1 MTKEKKEDEKFEFP
15 EELDTIEEGVVLPPE
30 IEPDH
35 PGWLSIA
42 EVMKISDPVFEKSK
56 FLIGY
61 QESSNV
67 YVLVGDYLTIVD
79 PGNDYTVFTELEK
92 LGFNPLDIKKV
103 VVTHGHR
110 DHCMGV
116 FELLRFP
123 PIYENKEIEIINHEE
138 GPQEFKKILTEQGF
152 TLTQVKGGETLELSG
167 FEWEVIHTPGHTI
180 DGICL
185 YHGPTKTAITGDTV
199 LPHAIGDADKT
210 AGGRLDHYLYGL
222 KQLMQKDIENILP
235 GHGVPVAATGR
246 RTVEETYEGVMMKA
260 IEVEADSKTTWM
272 EGATL
277 LAERGLLEE
286 VVYCCD
292 KELALRPGKLSA
304 LQLKAFALNDMG
316 RCEEAI
322 EILDQILAQKAD
334 NVHAL
339 AAKGHALLGLQKYDE
354 SIKYF
359 DDALAINPEIKE
371 AKVFKGMALYFLGKY
386 DEAMEIEAFKT
397 EFMERFKTEIDK
409 QQQEPK
415 KDDNTPGGEE
425 TNEG

>member
-15 EELDTIEEGVVLPPE
+15 EEFDPVEEGVVLPIE
-30 IEPDH
+30 YEPDH

-42 EVMKISDPVFEKSK
+42 EVMKTSDPVFEKSM

-61 QESSNV
+61 GESSNV
-67 YVLVGDYLTIVD
+67 YVLAGDSLTIVD

-123 PIYENKEIEIINHEE
+123 PIYEKKEIEIINHEG
-138 GPQEFKKILTEQGF
+138 GPQEFKRILEEQGF
-152 TLTQVKGGETLELSG
+152 SLTQVKGGETLELSG

-185 YHGPTKTAITGDTV
+185 YHGPTKTVITGDTV

-222 KQLMQKDIENILP
+222 KQLLKKDIENVLP

-246 RTVEETYEGVMMKA
+246 RTVEETYEGVMMKVM
-260 IEVEADSKTTWM
+260 EVEPDAKTTWM
-272 EGATL
+272 KGATV
-277 LAERGLLEE
+277 LAEKGLLEE

-292 KELALRPGKLSA
+292 KELALRPENLSA
-304 LQLKAFALNDMG
+304 SQLKAFALNDMG

-322 EILDQILAQKAD
+322 EILDQILAQKSD
-334 NVHAL
+334 DVHAL
-339 AAKGHALLGLQKYDE
+339 TAKGHALLGLQKWDE
-354 SIKYF
+354 SIQYF
-359 DDALAINPEIKE
+359 DDALAISPEIKE
-371 AKVFKGMALYFLGKY
+371 AQVFKGMALYFMGKY

-409 QQQEPK
+409 QQQEK
-415 KDDNTPGGEE
+415 EQDDSGQDT
-425 TNEG
+425 

>member
-15 EELDTIEEGVVLPPE
+15 EEFDPIEEGVVLPAE
-30 IEPDH
+30 YEPDH

-42 EVMKISDPVFEKSK
+42 EIMKISDPVFEKSM

-67 YVLVGDYLTIVD
+67 YVLAGDYLTIVD

-92 LGFNPLDIKKV
+92 LGFNPLDIKKI

-123 PIYENKEIEIINHEE
+123 PIYENKEIEIINHEG
-138 GPQEFKKILTEQGF
+138 GPQEFKKIIEKQGF
-152 TLTQVKGGETLELSG
+152 SLTQVKGGETLELSG

-199 LPHAIGDADKT
+199 LPHDIGDADKT
-210 AGGRLDHYLYGL
+210 AGGSLDQYLYGL
-222 KQLMQKDIENILP
+222 KQLMKKDIENILP

-246 RTVEETYEGVMMKA
+246 RTVEETYEGVMMKV
-260 IEVEADSKTTWM
+260 IEVEPDSKTTWM

-277 LAERGLLEE
+277 LAEKGLLEE
-286 VVYCCD
+286 VVYCCN
-292 KELALRPGKLSA
+292 KELALRPGNLSA
-304 LQLKAFALNDMG
+304 SQLKAFALNDLG

-322 EILDQILAQKAD
+322 EILDQILAQHGD
-334 NVHAL
+334 DVHAL
-339 AAKGHALLGLQKYDE
+339 TAKGHALLGLGKHDE
-354 SIKYF
+354 SLKYF
-359 DDALAINPEIKE
+359 DDALEINPEIEE
-371 AKVFKGMALYFLGKY
+371 AQVFKGMALYFLGKY

-397 EFMERFKTEIDK
+397 EFMEKFKSEIDK
-409 QQQEPK
+409 QKQEPK
-415 KDDNTPGGEE
+415 KDDSS
-425 TNEG
+425 

>member
-15 EELDTIEEGVVLPPE
+15 EELDPTEEGVVLPAE
-30 IEPDH
+30 YEPDH

-42 EVMKISDPVFEKSK
+42 EIMKISDPVFEKSK

-67 YVLVGDYLTIVD
+67 YVLAGDYLTIVD

-123 PIYENKEIEIINHEE
+123 PIYENKEIEIINHEG
-138 GPQEFKKILTEQGF
+138 GPQEFKRIIEEQGF
-152 TLTQVKGGETLELSG
+152 SLTQVKGGETLELSG

-222 KQLMQKDIENILP
+222 KQLMKKDIENILP

-246 RTVEETYEGVMMKA
+246 RTVEETYEGVMMKV
-260 IEVEADSKTTWM
+260 IEVEPESKTTWM

-277 LAERGLLEE
+277 LAEKGLLEE

-322 EILDQILAQKAD
+322 EILDQILAQHGD

-339 AAKGHALLGLQKYDE
+339 TAKGHALLGLGKHDE
-354 SIKYF
+354 SLKYF
-359 DDALAINPEIKE
+359 DDALEINPEIKE
-371 AKVFKGMALYFLGKY
+371 AQVFKGMALYFLGKY

-397 EFMERFKTEIDK
+397 EFMEKFKSEIDK
-409 QQQEPK
+409 QKQEPK
-415 KDDNTPGGEE
+415 KDDSGQGE
-425 TNEG
+425 

>member
-15 EELDTIEEGVVLPPE
+15 EEFDPTEEGVVLPPE
-30 IEPDH
+30 LEPDH

-42 EVMKISDPVFEKSK
+42 EILKISDPAFDKSM

-61 QESSNV
+61 RDSSNV
-67 YVLVGDYLTIVD
+67 YVLAGDYLTIVD
-79 PGNDYTVFTELEK
+79 PGNDYTVFAELERM
-92 LGFNPLDIKKV
+92 GFNPLDIKKV

-123 PIYENKEIEIINHEE
+123 PIYESKDIEVINHEG
-138 GPQEFKKILTEQGF
+138 GPEEFKKILTEQGF
-152 TLTQVKGGETLELSG
+152 SLTQVRGGETLELSG

-210 AGGRLDHYLYGL
+210 AGGSLDHYLYGL
-222 KQLMQKDIENILP
+222 KQLLKKDIENILP
-235 GHGVPVAATGR
+235 GHGVPVAASGR
-246 RTVEETYEGVMMKA
+246 RAVEETYEGVMMKV
-260 IEVEADSKTTWM
+260 IQVEADSQTTWM
-272 EGATL
+272 QGATL

-292 KELALRPGKLSA
+292 KELALRPGNLSA
-304 LQLKAFALNDMG
+304 SQLKAFALNDMG
-316 RCEEAI
+316 KCEEAI
-322 EILDQILAQKAD
+322 EILDQILAKQSD

-339 AAKGHALLGLQKYDE
+339 TAKGHALLGLQKYEE

-359 DDALAINPEIKE
+359 DDALAISPEIQE
-371 AKVFKGMALYFLGKY
+371 AQVFKGMALYFMGKY
-386 DEAMEIEAFKT
+386 DEAMAIEPFKT
-397 EFMERFKTEIDK
+397 EFMDRFKTEIDK
-409 QQQEPK
+409 QQQEK
-415 KDDNTPGGEE
+415 KQDDDTVGGED

>member
-1 MTKEKKEDEKFEFP
+1 MTKEKKEGEKFEFP
-15 EELDTIEEGVVLPPE
+15 KEFDPLEEGVALPAE
-30 IEPDH
+30 LEPDH

-42 EVMKISDPVFEKSK
+42 EVMKISDPVFAKSK

-61 QESSNV
+61 GESSNV
-67 YVLVGDYLTIVD
+67 YVLAGDYLTIVD

-116 FELLRFP
+116 FELLRYP
-123 PIYENKEIEIINHEE
+123 PIYESKEIEIINHEG
-138 GPQEFKKILTEQGF
+138 GPQEFKKILESQGF
-152 TLTQVKGGETLELSG
+152 SLTQVKGGETLELSG

-185 YHGPTKTAITGDTV
+185 YHGPTRTAITGDTV
-199 LPHAIGDADKT
+199 IPHSIGDADKT

-246 RTVEETYEGVMMKA
+246 RSVEETYEGVMMKV
-260 IEVEADSKTTWM
+260 IEVEPDAKTTWM
-272 EGATL
+272 KGATL

-292 KELALRPGKLSA
+292 KELALRPENLSA
-304 LQLKAFALNDMG
+304 SQLKAFALNDMG

-322 EILDQILAQKAD
+322 EILDQILAQQGD

-339 AAKGHALLGLQKYDE
+339 AAK
-354 SIKYF
+354 
-359 DDALAINPEIKE
+359 
-371 AKVFKGMALYFLGKY
+371 
-386 DEAMEIEAFKT
+386 
-397 EFMERFKTEIDK
+397 
-409 QQQEPK
+409 
-415 KDDNTPGGEE
+415 
-425 TNEG
+425 